1 MEGLLALKSTKSP
14 DRRETVLWRQKPLTN
29 EILKRGPRKIIDFW
43 GALWARVKRRNGG
56 RLKSLAIS
64 LRRANSDDMAKI
76 KPMDLVKSMSGKIC
90 EHSDISFAKRGDTQY
105 TVKRC
110 NERDLEKNPYTE
122 AELAHQAKFKSVAA
136 STAARVK
143 TNDPEDVA
151 AFKAQKK
158 YKTFRSYIWAQEWA
172 SYTAD

>member
-1 MEGLLALKSTKSP
+1 MLIAAECCHNC
-14 DRRETVLWRQKPLTN
+14 RQKNNSSLSS
-29 EILKRGPRKIIDFW
+29 KIILDNFSSIFYNF
-43 GALWARVKRRNGG
+43 GFNLTRCSIAEHT
-56 RLKSLAIS
+56 
-64 LRRANSDDMAKI
+64 MAKI
-76 KPMDLVKSMSGKIC
+76 KPMDLVKSMSGKVC

-136 STAARVK
+136 STTVRVK

-158 YKTFRSYIWAQEWA
+158 YKSFRSYIWAQEWA

>member
-1 MEGLLALKSTKSP
+1 MSLDGRGNVPAVGDGCYAVVTSESRHNPPKAQHLAK
-14 DRRETVLWRQKPLTN
+14 RHNPLATQ
-29 EILKRGPRKIIDFW
+29 
-43 GALWARVKRRNGG
+43 
-56 RLKSLAIS
+56 AI
-64 LRRANSDDMAKI
+64 AEHTMAKI

-172 SYTAD
+172 NYTAD

>member
-1 MEGLLALKSTKSP
+1 MAVALNRS
-14 DRRETVLWRQKPLTN
+14 
-29 EILKRGPRKIIDFW
+29 
-43 GALWARVKRRNGG
+43 
-56 RLKSLAIS
+56 AIS

-76 KPMDLVKSMSGKIC
+76 KPMDLVKSMSGKVC

-110 NERDLEKNPYTE
+110 NERDLEKNPYSE
-122 AELAHQAKFKSVAA
+122 QELAHQAKFKSVAA

-143 TNDPEDVA
+143 TNDPDDVA